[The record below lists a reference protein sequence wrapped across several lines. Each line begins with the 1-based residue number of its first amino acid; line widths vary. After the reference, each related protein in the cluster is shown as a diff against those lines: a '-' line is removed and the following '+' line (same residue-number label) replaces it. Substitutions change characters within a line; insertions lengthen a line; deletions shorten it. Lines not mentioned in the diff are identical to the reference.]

1 MTYNRQSG
9 TIYHVRKIQQQTHR
23 KVKVVYMRDNFYRM
37 KTTEELISMYA
48 FENTR
53 INDSDRIQTQKS
65 IKREL
70 RARFESTIKLLDD
83 DQTTQNP
90 KGTFNYLLNI

>member
-1 MTYNRQSG
+1 
-9 TIYHVRKIQQQTHR
+9 
-23 KVKVVYMRDNFYRM
+23 MRDNFYRM

-53 INDSDRIQTQKS
+53 INDSDREQTQKS

>member
-1 MTYNRQSG
+1 
-9 TIYHVRKIQQQTHR
+9 
-23 KVKVVYMRDNFYRM
+23 MRDNFYRM

-48 FENTR
+48 SENTR

>member
-1 MTYNRQSG
+1 
-9 TIYHVRKIQQQTHR
+9 
-23 KVKVVYMRDNFYRM
+23 MRDNFYRM
-37 KTTEELISMYA
+37 KTTEELINMYA

-53 INDSDRIQTQKS
+53 INNSDREQTQKS
-65 IKREL
+65 IKSEL

-90 KGTFNYLLNI
+90 KGTFNYLFNI

>member
-1 MTYNRQSG
+1 
-9 TIYHVRKIQQQTHR
+9 
-23 KVKVVYMRDNFYRM
+23 MRDNFYRM
-37 KTTEELISMYA
+37 KTTEELINIYA

-53 INDSDRIQTQKS
+53 INDSDREQTQKS

>member
-1 MTYNRQSG
+1 
-9 TIYHVRKIQQQTHR
+9 
-23 KVKVVYMRDNFYRM
+23 MRDNFYRM
-37 KTTEELISMYA
+37 KTTEELIKMYA

>member
-1 MTYNRQSG
+1 
-9 TIYHVRKIQQQTHR
+9 
-23 KVKVVYMRDNFYRM
+23 MRDNFYRM

-83 DQTTQNP
+83 GQTTQNP

>member
-1 MTYNRQSG
+1 
-9 TIYHVRKIQQQTHR
+9 
-23 KVKVVYMRDNFYRM
+23 MRDNFYRM

-53 INDSDRIQTQKS
+53 INDSDRIQTQKA

>member
-1 MTYNRQSG
+1 
-9 TIYHVRKIQQQTHR
+9 
-23 KVKVVYMRDNFYRM
+23 MRDNFYRM
-37 KTTEELISMYA
+37 KTTEELINMYA

-53 INDSDRIQTQKS
+53 INDSDREQAQKS

>member
-1 MTYNRQSG
+1 
-9 TIYHVRKIQQQTHR
+9 
-23 KVKVVYMRDNFYRM
+23 MRDNFYRM
-37 KTTEELISMYA
+37 KTTEELINMYA

-53 INDSDRIQTQKS
+53 INDSDREQTQKS

>member
-1 MTYNRQSG
+1 
-9 TIYHVRKIQQQTHR
+9 
-23 KVKVVYMRDNFYRM
+23 MRDNFYRM
-37 KTTEELISMYA
+37 KTTEELINMYA
-48 FENTR
+48 FESTR

-70 RARFESTIKLLDD
+70 KARFESTIKLLDD

>member
-1 MTYNRQSG
+1 MVDR
-9 TIYHVRKIQQQTHR
+9 
-23 KVKVVYMRDNFYRM
+23 RDNFYRM

-53 INDSDRIQTQKS
+53 INDSDREQTQKS

>member
-1 MTYNRQSG
+1 
-9 TIYHVRKIQQQTHR
+9 
-23 KVKVVYMRDNFYRM
+23 MRDNFYRM

-83 DQTTQNP
+83 DQTTQSP

>member
-1 MTYNRQSG
+1 
-9 TIYHVRKIQQQTHR
+9 
-23 KVKVVYMRDNFYRM
+23 MRDNFYRM

-70 RARFESTIKLLDD
+70 IARFENTIKLLDD

>member
-1 MTYNRQSG
+1 
-9 TIYHVRKIQQQTHR
+9 
-23 KVKVVYMRDNFYRM
+23 MRDNFYRM
-37 KTTEELISMYA
+37 KTTEELINMYA

-53 INDSDRIQTQKS
+53 INDSDREQTQKS
-65 IKREL
+65 IKKEL

-83 DQTTQNP
+83 NQTTENP

>member
-1 MTYNRQSG
+1 
-9 TIYHVRKIQQQTHR
+9 
-23 KVKVVYMRDNFYRM
+23 MRDNFYRM

-83 DQTTQNP
+83 YQTTQNP